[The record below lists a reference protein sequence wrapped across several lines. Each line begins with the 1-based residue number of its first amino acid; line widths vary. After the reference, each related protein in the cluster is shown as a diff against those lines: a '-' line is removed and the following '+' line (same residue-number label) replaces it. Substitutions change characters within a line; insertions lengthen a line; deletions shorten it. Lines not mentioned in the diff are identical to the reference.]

1 MIGDTLRNM
10 CEVCGNLV
18 EGPTIDLGSHPL
30 NDDMHRIGTSYKARR
45 YRQEI
50 QLCTK
55 CLTAHQLHPV
65 EKETLFFPEY
75 RYRGSVTKDVLSGM
89 EDLIDNA
96 LQFYGNSKPLKV
108 LDIGA
113 NDGSLL
119 GIIKN
124 KTGCETIGVD
134 PTNAVLE
141 SEGRIDHAY
150 CEFFSTETANK
161 IIENHGFPDVIT
173 FTNVF
178 AHIENLPKLIESVS
192 LLLNQT
198 NLLVIE
204 NHYLGSVLEKNQFD
218 TFYAEHIRTYS
229 STSFEYIAKNLGVD
243 IKSIQFPRRY
253 GGNIRVYMSRNPQY
267 SPEKEKIDESD
278 FPDRFTKIQSTYDNW
293 LGNSL
298 EQINHILRNN
308 PLVGK
313 SCPARAVMLYSSL
326 EMDSE
331 KMLAVYEHP
340 RSPKLGFCVPGTSI
354 PIVSDS
360 TLDQEKSQDM
370 ILWSWHI
377 AYEIVPYLKEIGY
390 KGNVWSPLPSFHL
403 LDKL

>member
-1 MIGDTLRNM
+1 MLNV
-10 CEVCGNLV
+10 CEVCEKIV

-30 NDDMHRIGTSYKARR
+30 NDDMHRVGTNYVARK

-50 QLCTK
+50 QLCTN
-55 CLTAHQLHPV
+55 CFTAHQLHPV

-96 LQFYGNSKPLKV
+96 LRFYGNGRPLKV

-119 GIIKN
+119 GIIKS

-141 SEGRIDHAY
+141 SAGRIDYAY
-150 CEFFSTETANK
+150 REFFSSETSNR
-161 IIENHGFPDVIT
+161 IIENHGYPDIIT

-178 AHIENLPKLIESVS
+178 AHIEDLPSLIEAVS
-192 LLLNQT
+192 LLLDQN

-229 STSFEYIAKNLGVD
+229 ATSFEFIAKKLNVE

-253 GGNIRVYMSRNPQY
+253 GGNIRVYMSRNPKY
-267 SPEKEKIDESD
+267 LTEKENVDEAN
-278 FPDRFTKIQSTYDNW
+278 FPQRFTRIQSTYDRW

-298 EQINHILRNN
+298 DQIEQILKNG
-308 PLVGK
+308 PLLGK
-313 SCPARAVMLYSSL
+313 SCPARSVMLYSSL
-326 EMDSE
+326 EMNLE
-331 KMLAVYEHP
+331 KMPAVYEHP

-354 PIVSDS
+354 PIVSDAM
-360 TLDQEKSQDM
+360 LGQEESQDM

-377 AYEIVPYLKEIGY
+377 AYEIIPYLKEIGF
-390 KGNVWSPLPSFHL
+390 KGNVWSPLPTFHL